1 VGFGVKLWFFVEQ
14 ADVFQ
19 GETAIT
25 IDDKG
30 RLTIPTAY
38 RELVAGACAN
48 RLVITY
54 NPFEPGCLWLF
65 PYGEWE
71 PVRDQVNRLSKV
83 KTAHRDLQMKLVGAA
98 AVVEPD
104 GAARILLPASQ
115 RATTGIE
122 KKAVLLGMGNKFEI
136 WSEQAHLAKI
146 RQSIGEDQISD
157 EMAELQ
163 L

>member
-1 VGFGVKLWFFVEQ
+1 M
-14 ADVFQ
+14 FQ

-25 IDDKG
+25 VDDKG
-30 RLTIPTAY
+30 RLAIPTAY
-38 RELVAGACAN
+38 RDQIAGECAN

-54 NPFEPGCLWLF
+54 NPFESGCLWLF
-65 PYGEWE
+65 PYSVWE
-71 PVRDQVNRLSKV
+71 QARDQVNALSKV

-104 GAARILLPASQ
+104 SAARILLPASQ

-122 KKAVLLGMGNKFEI
+122 KKAVLLGMGDKFEL
-136 WSEQAHLAKI
+136 WSEQAHMTKI
-146 RQSIGEDQISD
+146 RQSIGEHEITS
-157 EMAELQ
+157 EMAELR